1 MKKGRKCQQNSQHLN
16 LKVQKFA
23 KRSLSLVSVC
33 ANFAWGLDID
43 GIITQDI
50 NKQSLVNKH
59 QVNVAELHW
68 VLELLKILGI
78 LLFQFIIAAQNKHFA
93 QFIAV

>member
-1 MKKGRKCQQNSQHLN
+1 MSVKFTTLKFKG
-16 LKVQKFA
+16 A
-23 KRSLSLVSVC
+23 KICEAFSLSLVSIC

-59 QVNVAELHW
+59 QVNVAELH
-68 VLELLKILGI
+68 
-78 LLFQFIIAAQNKHFA
+78 
-93 QFIAV
+93 